1 MNTATNHDLK
11 IKKRIQ
17 LVHIAANELGLLD
30 PKQHETDPEDEYHL
44 ILKRWNRP
52 GTRQPIT
59 SSKQMSYEQLGELL
73 TFLEALGFK
82 LKKKAA
88 PSSAPSAPLREKK
101 KYASSLD
108 GLREEI
114 TDLARQRWG
123 EEWERSLNA
132 LCRKFG
138 VSHWRFLNVDH
149 GKAVKQRIRSWEES
163 DGQREQEAM
172 GESERERE
180 AAAGSPAE
188 VLPGDESV
196 PV

>member
-1 MNTATNHDLK
+1 MNTAQNTNHNLK

-30 PKQHETDPEDEYHL
+30 PKQHATDLDDEYHL

-52 GTRQPIT
+52 GTRQPVT
-59 SSKQMSYEQLGELL
+59 SSMQMSYEQLGELL

-82 LKKKAA
+82 LKKRA
-88 PSSAPSAPLREKK
+88 PVSGSQGPGTSQATGNRPPAPK

-114 TDLARQRWG
+114 TDLARGRWPDT
-123 EEWERSLNA
+123 WEQSLNA

-149 GKAVKQRIRSWEES
+149 GKAIKQRIISWEATPLTPQEQS
-163 DGQREQEAM
+163 DGTGR
-172 GESERERE
+172 
-180 AAAGSPAE
+180 
-188 VLPGDESV
+188 
-196 PV
+196 